1 MTTKLWM
8 ASSARSG
15 LLATLLLT
23 AATLTPAGSALAQGS
38 SAGVQEFDPLSFPGQ
53 VVDDVVVPVPSEVFT
68 VLDKLGEPNWRQEVR
83 DLKLPQTSDRTLLSL
98 VFGYVV
104 AEGFVAVQAEDKE
117 SVKDIGREVIDL
129 AKALGISKS
138 VLPHAQAILDAADQN
153 DWKSIRKEFDLTQKT
168 VRTTMEQMRDEDLAQ
183 CVSLGGWLRG
193 TASVTSVVTKAF
205 SADRAELLNQPML
218 VEHFL
223 SAIGATPDSTKNHPV
238 VVKILAGLRIV
249 LTEMESAV
257 DGFSEDSVRTIGK
270 TCDSL
275 LSEITAVI
283 K

>member
-15 LLATLLLT
+15 LLATLVLT
-23 AATLTPAGSALAQGS
+23 ATTLTPAGSLLAQGS

-223 SAIGATPDSTKNHPV
+223 SAIGATPESTKNHPV
-238 VVKILAGLRIV
+238 VVKILAGLRVV

>member
-1 MTTKLWM
+1 MMTQLWM
-8 ASSARSG
+8 ASTARST
-15 LLATLLLT
+15 LLASLVFTATSLTLPLQ
-23 AATLTPAGSALAQGS
+23 AQGTS
-38 SAGVQEFDPLSFPGQ
+38 VGVQEFDPLSFPGQ

-83 DLKLPQTSDRTLLSL
+83 DLKLPQTSDRVPLSL

-104 AEGFVAVQAEDKE
+104 AEGFVAVQAQDKE

-168 VRTTMEQMRDEDLAQ
+168 VRTTMEQMRDDDLAQ

-193 TASVTSVVTKAF
+193 TASVTSVVIKAF

-223 SAIGATPDSTKNHPV
+223 SVIGKTPASTKNHPL
-238 VVKILAGLRIV
+238 VVKILAGLQDV
-249 LTEMESAV
+249 LSEMEGAV
-257 DGFSEDSVRTIGK
+257 DGFTEESVRIIG
-270 TCDSL
+270 TRCDSL
-275 LSEITAVI
+275 LSEITAVV

>member
-1 MTTKLWM
+1 M
-8 ASSARSG
+8 ASSARST
-15 LLATLLLT
+15 LLATLVLS
-23 AATLTPAGSALAQGS
+23 AISLTPSSNLLAQGS

-83 DLKLPQTSDRTLLSL
+83 DLKLPDTSDRTLLSL

-138 VLPHAQAILDAADQN
+138 VLPHAQAILDAADQS

-223 SAIGATPDSTKNHPV
+223 SAISVTPPSTKDHPV
-238 VVKILAGLRIV
+238 VVKILAGLRVV

-270 TCDSL
+270 TCDNL
-275 LSEITAVI
+275 LAEITAVI

>member
-1 MTTKLWM
+1 MSTKLWM

-15 LLATLLLT
+15 LLATLVLT
-23 AATLTPAGSALAQGS
+23 ATTLTPAGSLLAQGS

-223 SAIGATPDSTKNHPV
+223 SAIGATPESTKNHPV

>member
-15 LLATLLLT
+15 LLATLVLT
-23 AATLTPAGSALAQGS
+23 ATTLTPAGSILAQGS

>member
-15 LLATLLLT
+15 LLATLVLT
-23 AATLTPAGSALAQGS
+23 ATTLTPAGSILAQGS

-238 VVKILAGLRIV
+238 VVKILAGLRVV

-257 DGFSEDSVRTIGK
+257 DGFTEDSVRTIGK

>member
-15 LLATLLLT
+15 LLATLVLT
-23 AATLTPAGSALAQGS
+23 ATTLTPTGSTLAQGS

-223 SAIGATPDSTKNHPV
+223 SAIGATPESTKNHPV
-238 VVKILAGLRIV
+238 VVKILAGLRVV

-257 DGFSEDSVRTIGK
+257 DGFTEDSVRTIGK

>member
-15 LLATLLLT
+15 LLATLVLT
-23 AATLTPAGSALAQGS
+23 ATTLTPAGSILAQGS

-238 VVKILAGLRIV
+238 VVKILAGLRVV
-249 LTEMESAV
+249 LTEMESPV
-257 DGFSEDSVRTIGK
+257 DGFTEDSVRTIGK

>member
-15 LLATLLLT
+15 LLATLVLT
-23 AATLTPAGSALAQGS
+23 ATTLTPAGSLLAQGS

-223 SAIGATPDSTKNHPV
+223 SAIGATPESTKNHPV

>member
-1 MTTKLWM
+1 MTTQLWM
-8 ASSARSG
+8 ASSARST
-15 LLATLLLT
+15 LLATLVLT
-23 AATLTPAGSALAQGS
+23 ATSLTFPLKAQGTN
-38 SAGVQEFDPLSFPGQ
+38 AGVQEFDPLFFPGQ

-83 DLKLPQTSDRTLLSL
+83 DLKLPQTSDRILLSL

-193 TASVTSVVTKAF
+193 TASVTSIVTKTF

-223 SAIGATPDSTKNHPV
+223 SVIGKTPTATREHPL
-238 VVKILAGLRIV
+238 VVKILSGLRDV

-257 DGFSEDSVRTIGK
+257 DGFTEESVRTIGSK
-270 TCDSL
+270 CDSL
-275 LSEITAVI
+275 LSEITAVV